1 MKKILIISYLLL
13 IAIYCFPQKL
23 SINGFVKD
31 AITLKPIKDVNIQ
44 IANTTIGTTTDD
56 SGFFSFATTSPTAN
70 LLISHI
76 SYEKKQYR
84 ISHLK
89 NKTEILLTP
98 LINELKEVTINSE
111 PINSIT
117 KKLPIYVIDYLI
129 IENTILLLAY
139 NHKRVNDTRLY
150 LIDDEANILMEKKI
164 DNAETLYVDCFED
177 IYYLNKKEAV
187 KIEIKPTEI
196 AIIQTIAINDFY
208 AYNKAIDFKINDN
221 IFYHT
226 FHYQN
231 FIMKLHCINL
241 YDEENERRTILT
253 LTDSSKIDIFESE
266 FNFFYYAKRAQQYG
280 LSVTSVYKNL
290 DVLRNYQSLDWEDIH
305 GRFSP
310 LKATVINI
318 MDKICLF
325 NTITNTIETYNTE
338 GKIIN
343 KSEAK
348 FINDKKYTGKIIKDE
363 NGKALYAVYKEGSS
377 ILLKEVDVISGNLKP
392 PINIPNFPFIE
403 NIKIAGN
410 QVYFLYKKTINE
422 ELKQLYTLQI

>member
-1 MKKILIISYLLL
+1 MKKILNISFLL
-13 IAIYCFPQKL
+13 IITISGFSQKETI
-23 SINGFVKD
+23 SAFVKD
-31 AITLKPIKDVNIQ
+31 ANTLKPIKDVNIKVDG
-44 IANTTIGTTTDD
+44 TSKGTISND
-56 SGFFSFATTSPTAN
+56 SGFFSLSVPTN
-70 LLISHI
+70 NSKIIISHV
-76 SYEKKQYR
+76 SYKKLVYSCSNIEK
-84 ISHLK
+84 
-89 NKTEILLTP
+89 EIFLTP
-98 LINELKEVTINSE
+98 LVNELKEFTINAN
-111 PINSIT
+111 PIKSIT
-117 KKLPIYVIDYLI
+117 KKLPIYVIDYLLI
-129 IENTILLLAY
+129 DNKVLLLAY
-139 NHKRVNDTRLY
+139 NRKKITDVRLL
-150 LIDDEANILMEKKI
+150 LIDHDANILQEKKI
-164 DNAETLYVDCFED
+164 EEAEELYRDCFED

-196 AIIQTIAINDFY
+196 AIIQTIAKNDFY

-221 IFYHT
+221 IYYHT

-231 FIMKLHCINL
+231 FIMKLHSINL

-266 FNFFYYAKRAQQYG
+266 FNFFYYAKRAQKYG

-348 FINDKKYTGKIIKDE
+348 FVNDKKFTGKIIKDE
-363 NGKALYAVYKEGSS
+363 SGKNLYAVYKEGSIIS
-377 ILLKEVDVISGNLKP
+377 LKKVDEINGSLKSS
-392 PINIPNFPFIE
+392 INIPNFPFIE

-410 QVYFLYKKTINE
+410 QVFFLYKKTINE

>member
-1 MKKILIISYLLL
+1 MKKILNISFLL
-13 IAIYCFPQKL
+13 IITISGFSQKETI
-23 SINGFVKD
+23 SAFVKD
-31 AITLKPIKDVNIQ
+31 ANTLRPIKDVNIKVDG
-44 IANTTIGTTTDD
+44 TSTGTISND
-56 SGFFSFATTSPTAN
+56 SGFFSLSVPTN
-70 LLISHI
+70 NSKIIISHV
-76 SYEKKQYR
+76 SYKKLVYSCLNIEK
-84 ISHLK
+84 
-89 NKTEILLTP
+89 EIFLTP
-98 LINELKEVTINSE
+98 LVNELKEFTINAN
-111 PINSIT
+111 PIKSIT
-117 KKLPIYVIDYLI
+117 KKLPIYVIDYLLI
-129 IENTILLLAY
+129 DNKILLLAY
-139 NHKRVNDTRLY
+139 NRKKITDVRLL
-150 LIDDEANILMEKKI
+150 LIDHDANILQEKKI
-164 DNAETLYVDCFED
+164 EEAEELYRDCFED

-221 IFYHT
+221 IYYHT

-348 FINDKKYTGKIIKDE
+348 FVNDKKFTGKIIKDE
-363 NGKALYAVYKEGSS
+363 SGKDLYAVYKEGSIIS
-377 ILLKEVDVISGNLKP
+377 LKKVDEINGSLKSS
-392 PINIPNFPFIE
+392 INIPNFPFIE

-410 QVYFLYKKTINE
+410 QVFFLYKKTINE

>member
-1 MKKILIISYLLL
+1 MKKILNISFLL
-13 IAIYCFPQKL
+13 IITISGFSQKETI
-23 SINGFVKD
+23 SAFVKD
-31 AITLKPIKDVNIQ
+31 ANTLKPIKDVNIKVDG
-44 IANTTIGTTTDD
+44 TSKGTISND
-56 SGFFSFATTSPTAN
+56 SGFFSLSVPTN
-70 LLISHI
+70 NSKIIISHV
-76 SYEKKQYR
+76 SYKKLVYSCLNIEK
-84 ISHLK
+84 
-89 NKTEILLTP
+89 EIFLTP
-98 LINELKEVTINSE
+98 LVNELKEFTINAN
-111 PINSIT
+111 PIKSIT
-117 KKLPIYVIDYLI
+117 KKLPIYVIDYLLI
-129 IENTILLLAY
+129 DNKVLLLAY
-139 NHKRVNDTRLY
+139 NRKKITDVRLL
-150 LIDDEANILMEKKI
+150 LIDHDANILQEKKI
-164 DNAETLYVDCFED
+164 EEAEELYRDCFED

-196 AIIQTIAINDFY
+196 AIIQTIAKNDFY

-221 IFYHT
+221 IYYHT

-231 FIMKLHCINL
+231 FIMKLHSINL

-266 FNFFYYAKRAQQYG
+266 FNFFYYAKRAQKYG

-348 FINDKKYTGKIIKDE
+348 FVNDKKFTGKIIKDE
-363 NGKALYAVYKEGSS
+363 SGKNLYAVYKEGSIIS
-377 ILLKEVDVISGNLKP
+377 LKKVDEINGSLKSS
-392 PINIPNFPFIE
+392 INIPNFPFIE

-410 QVYFLYKKTINE
+410 QVFFLYKKTINE